1 MKDKL
6 AQKSLVP
13 LKGRIIVIEDDPIK
27 EVGGIILPE
36 GKKEFFKKGVVH
48 MTPIDSE
55 LAVGDRVLY
64 RGEMSTEL
72 DLDGTKYRI
81 MKESD
86 VWATEEL

>member
-6 AQKSLVP
+6 VQKSLVP

-36 GKKEFFKKGVVH
+36 GKKEFFKKGVIH
-48 MTPIDSE
+48 MIPTDSE
-55 LAVGDRVLY
+55 LNVGDRILY

-72 DLDGTKYRI
+72 EVDGTKYRI

-86 VWATEEL
+86 VWAVETI